1 MKKSAFENA
10 TFLKSAYSLKECPV
24 FETVH
29 GQEHFEIAM
38 VGRSNV
44 GKSSLIN
51 HLLSNSKLAKVSST
65 PGKTQGINFFLIDDE
80 NYLVDLPGYGY
91 AKVAKTLKEKW
102 SQILDD
108 YFQKRSSLSL
118 ILFLLD
124 IRRDPSPD
132 DAAFFSWA
140 KFHQKPIVVVF
151 TKCDKV
157 KKSELAPLTKQMVD
171 KLIALGASSPL
182 SYVYTSIH
190 DKQSRKVLI
199 DKINQ
204 ILEIT

>member
-1 MKKSAFENA
+1 MKKLAFQTA
-10 TFLKSAYSLKECPV
+10 TFMRSVYTVADCPT
-24 FETVH
+24 FEPIR
-29 GQEHFEIAM
+29 GQRHFEIAA

-51 HLLSNSKLAKVSST
+51 HLLGMTKLARVSST

-102 SQILDD
+102 SISLEE
-108 YFQKRSSLSL
+108 YFKKRKSLSL
-118 ILFLLD
+118 ILLLLD
-124 IRRDPSPD
+124 IRRDPSGD
-132 DAAFFSWA
+132 DAAFFTWA
-140 KFHQKPIVVVF
+140 KYHQKPVLIVF

-157 KKSELAPLTKQMVD
+157 KSSELALRTKQILD
-171 KLIALGASSPL
+171 KLLALGASSPI
-182 SYVYTSIH
+182 SHVHVSIQ

-199 DKINQ
+199 DKINY
-204 ILEIT
+204 ILENT